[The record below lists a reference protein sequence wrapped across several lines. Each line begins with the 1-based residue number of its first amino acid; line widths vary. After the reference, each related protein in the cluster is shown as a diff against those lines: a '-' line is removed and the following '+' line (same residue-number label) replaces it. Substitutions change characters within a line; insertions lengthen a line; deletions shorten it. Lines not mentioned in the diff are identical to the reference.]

1 MMYWLKR
8 RQRCIMVIGIKGGK
22 LMDCKV
28 ITNVIIFTVNNKDEI
43 IKNGTVVIENGIISQ
58 VGRKEEVLI
67 PQYVNQII
75 DGEGKMALLPGL
87 IDTHNHSSLMRGV
100 VENQRMVEWLPVY
113 DLEHRACI
121 EEDAYHAARLCYLEC
136 LKNGTT
142 TIMDMYRFMHRSA
155 EAAGELG
162 IRLHM
167 APYAADVI
175 PYTFFDTT
183 ESNEALI
190 KSHHMT
196 NNGRIRVWMGLED
209 LFYCSEQMYKD
220 AVRCQKEYGVGIHT
234 HGCEQMEEEQTI
246 IKRFGKSSIDVLEE
260 RGILGEHT
268 LLAHCVWIND
278 EDIKKMASTGTKL
291 AHCPVSA
298 AKLGCGVARVPLM
311 RQEGIN
317 VSLGTDGPIDN
328 NSMDLFREMKFC
340 SLIQKATHCD
350 ALVLGA
356 REMLRMATIDGAR
369 SLNMEDE
376 IGSIEKGKSADLIL
390 VDCMKPNLQPI
401 YWDGDDTNLLWNL
414 VFSANGSNVDTVMV
428 QGEVLVKHGVAT
440 KVNEKEIIEMAAA
453 QGTDWMHRREMH
465 KKYITKPIE

>member
-1 MMYWLKR
+1 MK
-8 RQRCIMVIGIKGGK
+8 KT
-22 LMDCKV
+22 V
-28 ITNVIIFTVNNKDEI
+28 ITNAVIFTVNEKDEI
-43 IKNGTVVIENGIISQ
+43 IPDGTVIVTDGKIEA
-58 VGRKEEVLI
+58 VGRKNEVRL
-67 PQYVNQII
+67 PEDATRII
-75 DGEGKMALLPGL
+75 DCKHQMAILPGL

-100 VENQRMVEWLPVY
+100 VENQRMVDWLPVY

-167 APYAADVI
+167 APYAADVE

-183 ESNEALI
+183 QTNEELI

-196 NNGRIRVWMGLED
+196 QNGRIRVWMGLED

-234 HGCEQMEEEQTI
+234 HGCEQMEEEETVRR
-246 IKRFGKSSIDVLEE
+246 RFGKSSIEVMEE

-268 LLAHCVWIND
+268 LLAHCVWVGHD
-278 EDIKKMASTGTKL
+278 DMKRMAATGTSL
-291 AHCPVSA
+291 AHCPTSA
-298 AKLGCGVARVPLM
+298 AKLGCGVARIPMMLE
-311 RQEGIN
+311 EGVN
-317 VSLGTDGPIDN
+317 VSLGSDGPIDN
-328 NSMDLFREMKFC
+328 NCMDIFQEMKFG
-340 SLIQKATHCD
+340 SLIQKAAHCD
-350 ALVLGA
+350 ALMFGA
-356 REMLRMATIDGAR
+356 PQMLRMATINGAK

-376 IGSIEKGKSADLIL
+376 IGSIEVGKSADIIL
-390 VDCMKPNLQPI
+390 VDCFRPNLQPV
-401 YWDGDDTNLLWNL
+401 YWEDGDTNLLWNM

-428 QGEVLVKHGVAT
+428 QGEILLEHGKAV
-440 KVNEKEIIEMAAA
+440 KVNEAEIMEAASA
-453 QGTDWMHRREMH
+453 QGRDWMRRRQMHR
-465 KKYITKPIE
+465 KYMTKPIN